1 MQTCLLVKIE
11 ILLFTWLFV
20 SVQSLTHVQVS
31 FCYSRKI
38 LFYKS
43 GRWCKDWFC
52 PLFSL
57 KLASAIFYH
66 IFIFHQ
72 MKNVEKWKLWKMFFI
87 SSKKLFSFLR
97 YSNYVFPSSPL
108 FFPVSHCFRGW
119 SNKNLK
125 VYDII
130 NCLNTDFITHFVWY
144 HEKEIRC
151 DIETLTIDRV
161 LNKEHFY
168 GGLSKSLE
176 KVNFISSFEL
186 SPFNGQSYQ
195 VQKGS
200 ETSEQ
205 SLFRSQNKSKKT
217 PLFVIYYMTK
227 FDDVM

>member
-1 MQTCLLVKIE
+1 MQTYYLPVKIE

-43 GRWCKDWFC
+43 GRWCKDWFY

-125 VYDII
+125 VYDVII
-130 NCLNTDFITHFVWY
+130 SLNKNLITRFVWY
-144 HEKEIRC
+144 LEKEISY
-151 DIETLTIDRV
+151 DIETLSIDRV
-161 LNKEHFY
+161 LNKEHFFWKNHAENVHHK
-168 GGLSKSLE
+168 LLLDPFLILLNNPKRTLHAW
-176 KVNFISSFEL
+176 NSFENEK
-186 SPFNGQSYQ
+186 FW
-195 VQKGS
+195 KMII
-200 ETSEQ
+200 
-205 SLFRSQNKSKKT
+205 KK
-217 PLFVIYYMTK
+217 P
-227 FDDVM
+227 